1 MNRSQCHRI
10 QSVQILVDSK
20 DRETTWDAVE
30 VYFNC
35 ISECDLND
43 RDCTISCTR
52 QLRDAS

>member
-10 QSVQILVDSK
+10 QSVQVLVDSK
-20 DRETTWDAVE
+20 DRETTWDVVE